1 MSANSRTRAGSAPYA
16 ASPISYDPG
25 RAPGKISVRILGF
38 SQGLVAFDGA
48 RLVRVVSDDH
58 TLLIMED
65 FAPVL
70 GEVRGSVTVLTD
82 EGESRFEVKRGY
94 YLHSHNEFSL
104 VITEEAFTDAS
115 REASDDGGTPHE

>member
-1 MSANSRTRAGSAPYA
+1 MPASSHARSEAAPYA
-16 ASPISYDPG
+16 TSPISYDPG

-82 EGESRFEVKRGY
+82 EGERRFDVKRGY

-104 VITEEAFTDAS
+104 VITEEVSSDALG
-115 REASDDGGTPHE
+115 ADIVDDGVPHE